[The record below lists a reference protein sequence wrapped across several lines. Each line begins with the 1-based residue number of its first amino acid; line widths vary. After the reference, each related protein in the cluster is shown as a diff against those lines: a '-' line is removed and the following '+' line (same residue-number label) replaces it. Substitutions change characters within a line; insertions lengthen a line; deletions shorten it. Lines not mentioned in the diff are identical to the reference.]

1 MWEWVGGWMGIY
13 RIAAA
18 LQLAVRRIISRAA
31 SIVVVVVVCLP
42 AAVAAVFTVRDDI
55 IVAEP
60 YRLVLLARCRLVL
73 L

>member
-31 SIVVVVVVCLP
+31 SIVVVVCLP

>member
-13 RIAAA
+13 RISAA

-31 SIVVVVVVCLP
+31 SIVVVVVCLP